1 MGTFFQ
7 NVANTA
13 VRGLRA
19 DVEEKVG
26 RPTPPYVFVT
36 IRQEGV

>member
-13 VRGLRA
+13 VRGFEA
-19 DVEEKVG
+19 DMEEKVSS
-26 RPTPPYVFVT
+26 PTPPYALVT
-36 IRQEGV
+36 I